1 MPDVEPRFVDA
12 GDAENDD
19 GTRLFSALS
28 NALADVPPDRLAGVV
43 MVTDGVVH
51 DIPASTA
58 LLGFRAPLHA
68 LVTGRPDERDR
79 RIALTEAPRFGIV
92 GKDQTVRA
100 QVLERG
106 GTGSALVTVRRD
118 GQQILRREVRT
129 GAPFSLTVRIEHGG
143 PNVVEIEAEALA
155 GRAHDREQPRRRHD
169 RGHPREAARA
179 ARLRRAACRRAHL
192 AQPPE
197 VGRQRRPRPLH
208 HPAPA
213 REAGRHADQRAVAD
227 RLPDA
232 RAVPAEDQGVRP
244 HHLRPLREPER
255 PALDLFRQHRAL
267 RARGRRRAGRG
278 RTRIRRRLEPCPHAP
293 VADHPRRR
301 RTGASSRSRT
311 GPASPTGGKRHPVT
325 RELPGSEQT
334 PACLGRVAAPRRR
347 PGPHRLGRDVGRR
360 RPAAPGACPRGQ
372 GPGRAPALRPRLAV
386 GARLSRRR
394 PASRPPAPPRP
405 LADEGAGARGGGAA
419 RDAPPGATSI
429 SSARPWPRP
438 RTP

>member
-1 MPDVEPRFVDA
+1 
-12 GDAENDD
+12 
-19 GTRLFSALS
+19 
-28 NALADVPPDRLAGVV
+28 

-118 GQQILRREVRT
+118 GQQILRQR
-129 GAPFSLTVRIEHGG
+129 GAHRRAVLAHGADRAWRPERRRDRG
-143 PNVVEIEAEALA
+143 RGAA

-179 ARLRRAACRRAHL
+179 PRLRRAACRRAHL
-192 AQPPE
+192 AQPAE

-213 REAGRHADQRAVAD
+213 GEAGRHADQRAVAD

-244 HHLRPLREPER
+244 HHLRPLRQPER

-267 RARGRRRAGRG
+267 RARGRRRDGCG
-278 RTRIRRRLEPCPHAP
+278 RTRIRRR
-293 VADHPRRR
+293 RRALPARGCRRSSPGR
-301 RTGASSRSRT
+301 RTGASSRSPT
-311 GPASPTGGKRHPVT
+311 GPASP
-325 RELPGSEQT
+325 
-334 PACLGRVAAPRRR
+334 
-347 PGPHRLGRDVGRR
+347 
-360 RPAAPGACPRGQ
+360 PAASAIPSPASC
-372 GPGRAPALRPRLAV
+372 RAR
-386 GARLSRRR
+386 SRRR
-394 PASRPPAPPRP
+394 RTGASGCA
-405 LADEGAGARGGGAA
+405 
-419 RDAPPGATSI
+419 
-429 SSARPWPRP
+429 SSARRSAPAR
-438 RTP
+438 R